1 MPDAQL
7 NFRPDL
13 YRSLGSLA
21 VTLLVMAMLLFGAAG
36 TPGWAAAWWYLAL
49 FVVVIAIAIIY
60 LWRVDPELF
69 SVRQRPQAGSKSWDL
84 IYVVVTV
91 TCFAAIL
98 PVAGLDFRFGWLQ
111 LSAPLIW
118 LGYLLF
124 IAGFWLTSWAQG
136 VNRHFEVTVRIQTD
150 RGHKVIDTGPYAVI
164 RRRPGARPGH
174 GTGAWFAHRGHS
186 GTDLPHSPG
195 ASHAGRRSD
204 ARGRAARLC
213 RVYAEGALPL
223 GAGHLVR
230 RQRLTRSPTP
240 PPDRAAP
247 PSGPA

>member
-1 MPDAQL
+1 MPDARRD
-7 NFRPDL
+7 FSSDL

-21 VTLLVMAMLLFGAAG
+21 VTLLVMAVLLFGAAG
-36 TPGWAAAWWYLAL
+36 TFDWVEAWGYLAL
-49 FVVVIAIAIIY
+49 FVVVIAVAIAY

-164 RRRPGARPGH
+164 RHPGYAGGLALGLGTALALGSLAAVIPVLICLLALALRTLAEEATLAAELPGY
-174 GTGAWFAHRGHS
+174 TEYMQKVRFRWV
-186 GTDLPHSPG
+186 PG
-195 ASHAGRRSD
+195 
-204 ARGRAARLC
+204 LW
-213 RVYAEGALPL
+213 
-223 GAGHLVR
+223 
-230 RQRLTRSPTP
+230 
-240 PPDRAAP
+240 
-247 PSGPA
+247 